1 MTLPTDPAVFAPTI
15 PTFSGAPNTALPTPP
30 ESAQLA
36 RRRLINYDSYSY
48 EPSSR
53 WVRAVRGATA
63 VVDSR
68 FQLLV
73 WERGVRGELK
83 TGKLPSYAFPSAHV
97 RTDLLRPSSD
107 EAAAKAAVNYYSRPS
122 RHAAVAWFDLT
133 LPDGQVLPNA
143 AWKYTAVPG
152 LEDYFLFRWTSG
164 LFDWY
169 EESERVHTHP
179 RDSQVRT
186 EVIPS
191 TRSVQVYTKDS
202 ERRLLADSTA
212 TRILFERGIP
222 ARFYFPPADVKFD
235 ELVAVP
241 GLVTSC
247 PYKGYADKY
256 WHIKGDTT
264 EEKLAWAYSN
274 PLHQVEWIKDYVG
287 FLNESV
293 ELVVD
298 GGPFTEGEP
307 GWIE

>member
-1 MTLPTDPAVFAPTI
+1 MTLPTDPAVFATSI
-15 PTFSGAPNTALPTPP
+15 PAFKGTPNTALPTPP
-30 ESAQLA
+30 PETPTLI

-48 EPSSR
+48 DPSSR
-53 WVRAVRGATA
+53 WVRAVRSGTA

-68 FQLLV
+68 FQILV
-73 WERGVRGELK
+73 WEQGVHGELK

-97 RTDLLRPSSD
+97 RTDLLRPSED
-107 EAAAKAAVNYYSRPS
+107 EAAAKAAANYYSRPS
-122 RHAAVAWFDLT
+122 RHANVTWFDLH
-133 LPDGQVLPNA
+133 LPDKTLPNA
-143 AWKYTAVPG
+143 AWKYNVPG

-164 LFDWY
+164 LFEWY

-191 TRSVQVYTKDS
+191 TRSVQVYTKDES
-202 ERRLLADSTA
+202 RRLLADSVN

-222 ARFYFPPADVKFD
+222 ARFYFPASDIKFD
-235 ELVAVP
+235 ELIPVS

-256 WHIKGDTT
+256 WRVKGD
-264 EEKLAWAYSN
+264 ERQEPLAWAYSN
-274 PLHQVEWIKDYVG
+274 PLHQVEWIKDHIA

-307 GWIE
+307 GWVE